1 MTAPIPSD
9 EMTPSI
15 CEDVPV
21 RPRGT
26 IGMAL
31 AAYKLW
37 ARLPPA
43 QRKALFAQARKHGPK
58 AAAAAGAVL
67 KSRKRP

>member
-1 MTAPIPSD
+1 MPPKS
-9 EMTPSI
+9 
-15 CEDVPV
+15 
-21 RPRGT
+21 T

-37 ARLPPA
+37 RRLPPA
-43 QRKALFAQARKHGPK
+43 QKQRVLDQAKKHGPK

-67 KSRKRP
+67 KSRTKP

>member
-1 MTAPIPSD
+1 MPPK
-9 EMTPSI
+9 
-15 CEDVPV
+15 
-21 RPRGT
+21 GT

-37 ARLPPA
+37 RRLPRA
-43 QRKALFAQARKHGPK
+43 QRRVLFDQAKRHGPK

-67 KSRKRP
+67 KSRKKP